1 MGATGGSPGQHYTR
15 CTHGTAHSGGQASG
29 VDPPAQPPPAAPPL
43 PLHCSAR
50 TKRIVGIKNLDI
62 YALAL
67 YVDQGAARSALQGR
81 FRGSSAASL
90 AADQELFDGEP
101 GL

>member
-1 MGATGGSPGQHYTR
+1 M
-15 CTHGTAHSGGQASG
+15 
-29 VDPPAQPPPAAPPL
+29 
-43 PLHCSAR
+43 
-50 TKRIVGIKNLDI
+50 GIKNLDI

>member
-1 MGATGGSPGQHYTR
+1 M
-15 CTHGTAHSGGQASG
+15 
-29 VDPPAQPPPAAPPL
+29 
-43 PLHCSAR
+43 
-50 TKRIVGIKNLDI
+50 GIKNLAI

-81 FRGSSAASL
+81 FRCSSAASL